1 MASSENQVLNNA
13 QHFLECG
20 NVGCIQNC
28 QFYCNLCNRQLCE
41 QCSDEHQKSP
51 ETKNHEIK
59 PYHRGRSWH
68 PIENCRYH
76 GDKVTDMFCEECQ
89 APICAKCAIQDH
101 HGHAFGDLETVY
113 SEKVALCSAKIS
125 KINKYFLPTTE
136 DQKTRLKEDAKEIK
150 TYMDGLRTSMKADA
164 ECLKRLVDMVMSK
177 KMEES
182 REIEQSLIDS
192 LDTQDRKY
200 DDYISYLNN
209 LKQELN
215 SYASKY
221 TLSEMIFFVSD
232 EKLRINPIPKTN
244 EPILPEFACSAG
256 KVCEEDITKLLL
268 RLHLPDKEP
277 NEREIPSMEEGGPLP
292 SNEESRTNRN
302 NAV

>member
-1 MASSENQVLNNA
+1 M
-13 QHFLECG
+13 
-20 NVGCIQNC
+20 
-28 QFYCNLCNRQLCE
+28 
-41 QCSDEHQKSP
+41 
-51 ETKNHEIK
+51 
-59 PYHRGRSWH
+59 
-68 PIENCRYH
+68 
-76 GDKVTDMFCEECQ
+76 TDMFCEECQ

-101 HGHAFGDLETVY
+101 HGHAFVDLETVY

-244 EPILPEFACSAG
+244 EPILPEFSCSAG